1 MTAYCRKYCEHLA
14 NDFRWKFEKIIRIC
28 SIASAILNDWRHVF
42 STFSSTHRND
52 ECVKCTRRIA
62 RLLLELDIKWHAFR
76 SKNKMVRRTQ
86 YVHGLFYSLIGTWNA
101 NRPFICKTKSTENKN
116 ENTDECLITHDE
128 WEQKKKKKK
137 KRSDV
142 EKKRVWY
149 VKPPCDAQFSWASV
163 PFCRCI
169 FNVFA

>member
-1 MTAYCRKYCEHLA
+1 MQEILRTPCEW
-14 NDFRWKFEKIIRIC
+14 FSVKIWKNYQNLLNCISNFEW
-28 SIASAILNDWRHVF
+28 LETHVF

-137 KRSDV
+137 KQSDV
-142 EKKRVWY
+142 EKK
-149 VKPPCDAQFSWASV
+149 SV
-163 PFCRCI
+163 VC
-169 FNVFA
+169 